1 MIFSSSTSSTIPYSR
16 CKKTPGLK
24 IYRSSRQLIKT
35 SDCPVWILYRLLDH
49 VLLLYKIPAK
59 YRLLPMPPSPCCA
72 WSPAPPGADFGSVF
86 ITSSVLKPDIPS
98 DCCWDR
104 NWRCCTGEYQ
114 HEGRKRAFSV
124 LLARHSGTFF
134 GIPSVYRVSLLPAPA
149 PGHRSSIQ

>member
-72 WSPAPPGADFGSVF
+72 WSPAPPGADFGTCSPVCCCAGGPPGLRPLRIRHEAIYDF
-86 ITSSVLKPDIPS
+86 FRHTRWGQMRESGWPPGFLQARQMCPDT
-98 DCCWDR
+98 R
-104 NWRCCTGEYQ
+104 K
-114 HEGRKRAFSV
+114 EGF
-124 LLARHSGTFF
+124 
-134 GIPSVYRVSLLPAPA
+134 VSWA
-149 PGHRSSIQ
+149 